1 MAKKPTEEAEAPVI
15 EQITEE
21 QITEEQITAKVR
33 AGLTRA
39 QAIEV
44 ITNQR
49 LHDAALAKG

>member
-1 MAKKPTEEAEAPVI
+1 MAKKPTEDAATPEAPSSEI
-15 EQITEE
+15 PEE
-21 QITEEQITAKVR
+21 EISAKVR

-49 LHDAALAKG
+49 RHDAELAKG